1 MKNKSLLSIVKNI
14 IKCKQYKNLS
24 EDKKQKLVKYSKK
37 YYKTR
42 KKCLTII
49 KRNYY
54 IKKKWLRKFF
64 WESNFEAINSL
75 QKADWNKRSGK

>member
-1 MKNKSLLSIVKNI
+1 MLSIVKNI

-24 EDKKQKLVKYSKK
+24 EDEKQKFVKYSKK
-37 YYKTR
+37 YYKMR

-54 IKKKWLRKFF
+54 IKKKWLTKFF

-75 QKADWNKRSGK
+75 QKADWNKRSWKL